1 MNFAQLPSIDQVEV
15 AGRNVLVRADL
26 NLPMKNGALSD
37 VSRLKRLIPTIR
49 DLVERQ
55 ARVVVMSH
63 LGRPDG
69 LDKKLSLAPIA
80 AEIERELQRPVTFVP
95 NCIGYATTS
104 AVERLRNGS
113 VALLENL
120 RFHPQEERN
129 DPDFAQLLADHAD
142 LYVNDAFS
150 CSHRAHASVDAI
162 TRELPSFAGP
172 LLLEEVAA
180 LTSAL
185 ERPERPVLAIIGGS
199 KVSSKLAVLLNLVE
213 KVDRLAIGGGMANT
227 FLATQGCNVGRS
239 LIEPEMFDTVRAI
252 ERKAEQHG
260 CKIILPHDV
269 VTAPALFANA
279 QGKMFFAD
287 DVPDNEMIFDIGK
300 VSIAALCAEIV
311 ECRTL
316 IWNGPLG
323 VFENHPFGNGTFSVA
338 RFAAEQTAR
347 LQMISIAGGG
357 ETVSALNDAGVAN
370 RFTYVSAAGGAFL
383 EWLEGKQ
390 LPGIAALTAQSVRER
405 V

>member
-1 MNFAQLPSIDQVEV
+1 MNLAQLPSIDQVEV

-37 VSRLKRLIPTIR
+37 ASRLKRLIPTIR

-63 LGRPDG
+63 FGRPSG

-95 NCIGYATTS
+95 NCIGHTTSS
-104 AVERLRNGS
+104 AVEQLRNGS

-142 LYVNDAFS
+142 FYVNDAFS

-162 TRELPSFAGP
+162 TRKLPSFAGP

-185 ERPERPVLAIIGGS
+185 ERPERPVMAIIGGS

-227 FLATQGCNVGRS
+227 FLAAQGCNVGRS

-252 ERKAEQHG
+252 EQKAEQFG
-260 CKIILPHDV
+260 CRIILPHDV

-316 IWNGPLG
+316 LWNGPLG
-323 VFENHPFGNGTFSVA
+323 VFEHHPFGNGTFSVA

-357 ETVSALNDAGVAN
+357 ETVSALNDAGVAD
-370 RFTYVSAAGGAFL
+370 RFTYVSTAGGAFL

-390 LPGIAALTAQSVRER
+390 LPGIAALTAQSVKEE